1 MALWHCVSGACYHLY
16 SIVFIRPCVCVW
28 FTYIKNYILIWER
41 RKKKHNQNEWEK
53 NKKNTHGQAESNR
66 ALFQNV
72 FVLFSKY
79 NSKSR
84 YTFFLC
90 RKKRERI
97 FCLVILKFILLHR
110 IIHTLATSKY
120 SFSLVHLLEIL
131 TLNFI
136 WAYDGEYLNFSCV
149 CVICFVQT
157 KQTNK
162 QTTTTTSKKQRPI
175 GVTQYSFEQC
185 VEVVVIIEYLF
196 SI

>member
-84 YTFFLC
+84 YTFFFVP
-90 RKKRERI
+90 KKERENFLLGYSEIYFTSPNNTHAGDKQVVVFTRSFAWNSHI
-97 FCLVILKFILLHR
+97 EFHLSLWWRILKFQLCLC
-110 IIHTLATSKY
+110 
-120 SFSLVHLLEIL
+120 HLFC
-131 TLNFI
+131 TN
-136 WAYDGEYLNFSCV
+136 
-149 CVICFVQT
+149 
-157 KQTNK
+157 KTNK
-162 QTTTTTSKKQRPI
+162 QRLQRPKNR
-175 GVTQYSFEQC
+175 GPLV
-185 VEVVVIIEYLF
+185 
-196 SI
+196 